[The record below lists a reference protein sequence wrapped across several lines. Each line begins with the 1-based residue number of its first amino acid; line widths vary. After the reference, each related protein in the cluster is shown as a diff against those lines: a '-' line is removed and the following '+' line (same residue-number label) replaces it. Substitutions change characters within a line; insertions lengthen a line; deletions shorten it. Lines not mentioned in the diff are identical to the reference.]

1 MAFSLSAIESIERN
15 DEAIKTSGKADGIEK
30 TSGKLKVKFGDKPK
44 VKVAEELN
52 TNLGGKAKAMRNLQ
66 VKIGAKPKA
75 KVGGK

>member
-1 MAFSLSAIESIERN
+1 VAFSLSAIESIERN

-52 TNLGGKAKAMRNLQ
+52 TNLGGKAKTGGKLK
-66 VKIGAKPKA
+66 VKISAKPKA
-75 KVGGK
+75 KVAGK